1 MLFNEPMTQIDNTYF
16 TWLPSQM
23 HKTKIFHIAFISLIN
38 SRKITNSK
46 EKSDGKFG
54 KSSWT
59 RPVPLIRQPVK
70 EEYFLDENDLF
81 QTRSTTT
88 LTTPYPTSHNPYIP
102 SSLSTT
108 QATTARTLTG
118 MKPSKYSTG
127 QSKNSKSSEFNVPK
141 ELLAVR
147 NLIELEKIA
156 PVKCA
161 QGGYMDTFY
170 YKLENKSGLSIKGMI
185 NLDKRSGLTSIKP
198 FGSIPGNEKPQSV
211 SIKYCVAKKQIRRYT
226 IFSDQEG
233 KISVDLEAPQ
243 LVDLEAPRFL

>member
-1 MLFNEPMTQIDNTYF
+1 MLFNEPMIQIDNTYF
-16 TWLPSQM
+16 TWLPFQM
-23 HKTKIFHIAFISLIN
+23 RKTKIFYIVIISLIN

-46 EKSDGKFG
+46 EKSDEKFG

-59 RPVPLIRQPVK
+59 RPVSLIRQPVK

-81 QTRSTTT
+81 KTMSTTTLTTPYSTSTTPT

-102 SSLSTT
+102 STSPT
-108 QATTARTLTG
+108 QATYAITLSGT
-118 MKPSKYSTG
+118 KLSKYSTG
-127 QSKNSKSSEFNVPK
+127 RSQSSKSSEFNVPK

-147 NLIELEKIA
+147 NLIELEKLA

-185 NLDKRSGLTSIKP
+185 KLDKLIGPISTNRLNSGIYNLHNFLTSAKLCVLSKN
-198 FGSIPGNEKPQSV
+198 SIQ
-211 SIKYCVAKKQIRRYT
+211 
-226 IFSDQEG
+226 
-233 KISVDLEAPQ
+233 
-243 LVDLEAPRFL
+243 